1 MTPVSWSM
9 TRPGSTCST
18 QSGRDV
24 FDVDLVHSSTGAI
37 DLVISGPEADL
48 RPLLKESGG
57 HRWQRVPPT
66 ERRDRVH
73 TSTVTVVVL
82 PVVEQGAW
90 RLRDADLEITTMRG
104 SGAGGQHRN
113 RTESAVR
120 MRHLPSGL
128 EVRICSERS
137 QHRNKDI
144 AREILEGRVA
154 AFYGGA
160 ATRERDAQRK
170 ELAGS
175 GMRGDKRRTYRVRD
189 DQVQDHI
196 TGRKAPLRR
205 VLRGELDLLA

>member
-1 MTPVSWSM
+1 MMPVSWSS

-18 QSGRDV
+18 QSGRAV

-37 DLVISGPEADL
+37 DLVVSGPEAAL
-48 RPLLKESGG
+48 KPLLQESGG

-73 TSTVTVVVL
+73 TSTVTVVAL
-82 PVVEQGAW
+82 PIVEKASW
-90 RLRDADLEITTMRG
+90 ALRDADLEITTMRG

-144 AREILEGRVA
+144 AREILEGRVRA
-154 AFYGGA
+154 HYSGA
-160 ATRERDAQRK
+160 VTRDRDAQRK

-175 GMRGDKRRTYRVRD
+175 GMRGDKRRTYRVKD

-205 VLRGELDLLA
+205 VLAGELGLLS